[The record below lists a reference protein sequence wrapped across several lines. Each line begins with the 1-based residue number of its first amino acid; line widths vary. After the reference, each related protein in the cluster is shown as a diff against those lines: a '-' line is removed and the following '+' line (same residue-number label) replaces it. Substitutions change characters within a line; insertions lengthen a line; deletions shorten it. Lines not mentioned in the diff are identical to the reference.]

1 MTLTPNMQL
10 ASLLKP

>member
-1 MTLTPNMQL
+1 MTLTPNMHL